1 MSDKKYYDAQLDKA
15 RQLQNGGQYVEANA
29 LLLSLVAAKD
39 SHLMG
44 ERTVLGLPRRLH
56 AARLRLAK
64 AEGDV
69 IAKIGYQYTLVPPPQ
84 VLEKYARFSTQDRR
98 AISVKSREDVPRLI
112 HQIWIGEKAPPVSVE
127 AWAAHASNHGYGYR
141 LWRETDLERQGVFS
155 NGVFKIM
162 LEKGD
167 YPGAVDVARYMLLE
181 RFGGIY
187 LDCDWY
193 PARDDASFDTFL
205 PLTGLTAFDEKT
217 PRDTGQ
223 GSMLLANSFIAAP
236 AGHPVFSRMLE
247 AFPGIIEDMPRAPA
261 WWSTGPLIFTVI
273 ARAGS
278 ISLAPAGFV
287 AASLPDR
294 APFEAVE
301 AVRRELSTEASG
313 LLIAWKSW

>member
-1 MSDKKYYDAQLDKA
+1 MSDKKYYDAQLQIA
-15 RQLQNGGQYVEANA
+15 RQLQNDGQYAEAHA

-39 SHLMG
+39 GYLMG

-64 AEGDV
+64 AEGDMV
-69 IAKIGYQYTLVPPPQ
+69 AKIGYQYTLVPPPQ
-84 VLEKYARFSTQDRR
+84 LLAKYARFSPQECRT
-98 AISVKSREDVPRLI
+98 IGLKSREDVPRLI
-112 HQIWIGEKAPPVSVE
+112 HQIWIGEKAPPISVE
-127 AWAAHASNHGYGYR
+127 AWAAHAARHGYDHH
-141 LWRETDLERQGVFS
+141 LWREADLEREGVFS
-155 NGVFKIM
+155 NAVFKAM
-162 LEKGD
+162 LDQGD
-167 YPGAVDVARYMLLE
+167 YPGAVDVARYIVLE

-193 PARDDASFDTFL
+193 PARDDVSFDAFL
-205 PLTGLTAFDEKT
+205 PLAGLTAFDEKT

-236 AGHPVFSRMLE
+236 VGHPVFRRMLE
-247 AFPGIIEDMPRAPA
+247 AFPGILEDMPRAPA

-287 AASLPDR
+287 AASLADR
-294 APFEAVE
+294 APFEDVE
-301 AVRRELSTEASG
+301 AVRRELAAEASG

>member
-1 MSDKKYYDAQLDKA
+1 MSDKKYYDAELDKA
-15 RQLQNGGQYVEANA
+15 RQLQNNGQYAEANA

-39 SHLMG
+39 GHLMG

-64 AEGDV
+64 AEGDMV
-69 IAKIGYQYTLVPPPQ
+69 ARVGYQYTLVPPPQ
-84 VLEKYARFSTQDRR
+84 VLAKYAQFSPEERR
-98 AISVKSREDVPRLI
+98 VISLKSREDIPRLI
-112 HQIWIGEKAPPVSVE
+112 HQVWIGDKAPPVSVE
-127 AWAAHASNHGYGYR
+127 AWARHAAEHGYGYR
-141 LWRETDLERQGVFS
+141 LWREADLEREGVFS
-155 NGVFKIM
+155 NDVFRTM

-167 YPGAVDVARYMLLE
+167 YPGAVDVARYILLE

-193 PARDDASFDTFL
+193 PARDDVSFDAFL
-205 PLTGLTAFDEKT
+205 PLAGLTAFDEKT
-217 PRDTGQ
+217 PRDTGR

-236 AGHPVFSRMLE
+236 AGHPVFRRMLD
-247 AFPGIIEDMPRAPA
+247 AFPGIIEEMPRAPA
-261 WWSTGPLIFTVI
+261 WWSTGPLIFTVV

-278 ISLAPAGFV
+278 ISLAPAAFV

-294 APFEAVE
+294 TPLEDVQAI
-301 AVRRELSTEASG
+301 RRVLASQASG